1 MFMGNYAAQLEYCPY
16 LLTDVVVV
24 SSRYIC
30 QTSRAR
36 GCGKTKTLRAKGKPK
51 PPPRQNKV
59 VRAARR
65 IKLDRVQIVGSLAR
79 PMKTGARS
87 VEAGL
92 I

>member
-1 MFMGNYAAQLEYCPY
+1 MGSFFFALERIFP
-16 LLTDVVVV
+16 
-24 SSRYIC
+24 
-30 QTSRAR
+30 Q
-36 GCGKTKTLRAKGKPK
+36 GKPK